1 MYSNQIAQICANS
14 ICSLDFIRSVCFLFI
29 PTWPRHYGSSSQSLN
44 DLQRF
49 VELVKILRLLTC
61 GGTSS
66 PALGAKPRRAIHFLC
81 FKVVQPERLKQLVT
95 TSGNWIWWILIRKPW
110 CNDAF
115 DSHLAVVRS
124 RSCIT
129 WQIAGMPR
137 KTIRIEAAHLL
148 PGMELEKDMESS
160 NQGKFCCLCEASR
173 PAFVNPEST
182 GHANI
187 NKHLESRID
196 SCKHPRS
203 VCKIDMNLQL
213 LKRKK
218 WNSGR
223 SRSWKIKGEKVWGEY
238 LKHCFHFQKSRI
250 YLGSGLLGFDLSVF
264 RSIFRVKKRP
274 RHLLDPWLRTCLV
287 WRAVAGLTR
296 QLGCGGPPGGSLPR
310 SELVAIFTSTFTSK
324 LQKRQDFAETVPGGD
339 R

>member
-1 MYSNQIAQICANS
+1 MLTRRGSGWCDSSFTSSTCNPGLSVFGSVLFGSLFDWQNDKCVCHTETVYYIIWFIDYMYSNQIAQICANS

-148 PGMELEKDMESS
+148 PGMELEKTWNLRIRANSV
-160 NQGKFCCLCEASR
+160 ASAR
-173 PAFVNPEST
+173 LV
-182 GHANI
+182 
-187 NKHLESRID
+187 D
-196 SCKHPRS
+196 
-203 VCKIDMNLQL
+203 QL
-213 LKRKK
+213 SWILKAQAMR
-218 WNSGR
+218 
-223 SRSWKIKGEKVWGEY
+223 
-238 LKHCFHFQKSRI
+238 
-250 YLGSGLLGFDLSVF
+250 
-264 RSIFRVKKRP
+264 
-274 RHLLDPWLRTCLV
+274 
-287 WRAVAGLTR
+287 
-296 QLGCGGPPGGSLPR
+296 
-310 SELVAIFTSTFTSK
+310 TSTNI
-324 LQKRQDFAETVPGGD
+324 
-339 R
+339 